1 MNRYT
6 TISQEEVAAIYYC
19 ISSAMDLR
27 DEIEWNNEEQ
37 YWSEWDGYS
46 KHINLALNAA
56 NRLAGY
62 NN

>member
-1 MNRYT
+1 MNTYII
-6 TISQEEVAAIYYC
+6 ISPEEVEAIYRC
-19 ISSAMDLR
+19 ISSTMDLR

-62 NN
+62 DN